1 MKTLADTALPAP
13 AVDRRWLWVARLA
26 PLACLLLLFAVLL
39 MGWDARVLLPWMLAY
54 LLALLGMQSRWCREA
69 ALRLAVVIG
78 ALGTAV
84 WLGVFCFAHIELA
97 WGSIGSIFFGLLAA
111 TNLLLLLSTRKMLR
125 KRTLSVRVSR
135 WVTALVASCA
145 LILIGFGV
153 LLNEPHPGA
162 GGPAVGSLRTIN
174 AAQFTYAS
182 TYPHRGYAVTLAALG
197 PPPKGSK
204 PSEDAAGLLDPV
216 LEIGQHRG
224 YRFTFIPGP
233 PDQKGRTTSYRVIA
247 RPLEYGQTRLRSYY
261 TDESGVIRATTEN
274 RVATAQDPPL

>member
-1 MKTLADTALPAP
+1 MEIRADTARPAP
-13 AVDRRWLWVARLA
+13 AVDQRWLWVTRLA
-26 PLACLLLLFAVLL
+26 LLACLLLTLFFVLL
-39 MGWDARVLLPWMLAY
+39 PWDPRVLLPWMLPY
-54 LLALLGMQSRWCREA
+54 LLVFAGIRSQRWREA
-69 ALRLAVVIG
+69 ARMLAMVIG
-78 ALGTAV
+78 ALGIAL
-84 WLGVFCFAHIELA
+84 WLHAFCVAYTGLA
-97 WGSIGSIFFGLLAA
+97 WGSIGSIFYGLLAA
-111 TNLLLLLSTRKMLR
+111 THLLLFLSARRMVR
-125 KRTLSVRVSR
+125 KRTPGVRVSR

-162 GGPAVGSLRTIN
+162 GGPAVSSLRTIN

-261 TDESGVIRATTEN
+261 TDESGVIRVTAED
-274 RVATAQDPPL
+274 RAATAQDPPL